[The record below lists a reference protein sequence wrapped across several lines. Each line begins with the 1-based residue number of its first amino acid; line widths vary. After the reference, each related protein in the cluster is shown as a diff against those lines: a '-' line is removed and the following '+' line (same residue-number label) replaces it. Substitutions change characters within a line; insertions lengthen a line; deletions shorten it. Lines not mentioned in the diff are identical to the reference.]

1 MTQMSEMP
9 AKPVRPRDAA
19 SLVIVDTS
27 GAEPR
32 VLMGRRHAKMKFIPD
47 AFVFPG
53 GKLDP
58 DDMHALPATPLR
70 DAAHFG
76 SPAKARG
83 LAMAAVRET
92 FEETGLILAK
102 PGDVG
107 ALSGKGWAD
116 FHRDGIAP
124 DLAAMSGLARA
135 ITPRQSP
142 IRFHARFFATTAD
155 RLSGTLKG
163 SGELEDLDWY
173 PISDALKLPVIDV
186 TEFVLTE
193 VRAIH
198 AGGVTRASAP
208 LYSYRNNKPIVR
220 HHANTR

>member
-76 SPAKARG
+76 RRVGLRWPPCARHSRKQG
-83 LAMAAVRET
+83 
-92 FEETGLILAK
+92 
-102 PGDVG
+102 
-107 ALSGKGWAD
+107 
-116 FHRDGIAP
+116 
-124 DLAAMSGLARA
+124 
-135 ITPRQSP
+135 
-142 IRFHARFFATTAD
+142 
-155 RLSGTLKG
+155 
-163 SGELEDLDWY
+163 
-173 PISDALKLPVIDV
+173 
-186 TEFVLTE
+186 
-193 VRAIH
+193 
-198 AGGVTRASAP
+198 
-208 LYSYRNNKPIVR
+208 
-220 HHANTR
+220 